1 MVSEVPIVWKDRK
14 RILGMPITFTRYS
27 MSEDR
32 LFLETGLL
40 NTRQEEVLLYRVR
53 DISLKI
59 TLGQRILGVG
69 SVLVQSSDKTMPVLE
84 LKNIRRPREVKEI
97 LHRQVEKMKL
107 SRKIR
112 VGELLDDGGH
122 ACDDDFHDGEQTDGE
137 DWEDERL

>member
-59 TLGQRILGVG
+59 TLGQRIFGVG

-84 LKNIRRPREVKEI
+84 LKNIRRPREVKET
-97 LHRQVEKMKL
+97 LHQQVEKMKL
-107 SRKIR
+107 ARRMR
-112 VGELLDDGGH
+112 VGEVLEGAEASDLD
-122 ACDDDFHDGEQTDGE
+122 FMEE
-137 DWEDERL
+137 V

>member
-1 MVSEVPIVWKDRK
+1 MGSEVPIVWKDRK

-59 TLGQRILGVG
+59 TLGQRIFGVG

-84 LKNIRRPREVKEI
+84 LKNIRRPREVKET
-97 LHRQVEKMKL
+97 LHQ
-107 SRKIR
+107 
-112 VGELLDDGGH
+112 
-122 ACDDDFHDGEQTDGE
+122 
-137 DWEDERL
+137 